1 VRLKRNQFSKRWVF
15 SLLGIALLAA
25 SACNS
30 GPSTAKAQN
39 EKTAVA
45 PQNPPPM
52 IDLNCIID
60 RLRNPTEAFHYSY
73 SRNGQSASITE
84 EADVTPTTLDG
95 TINSV
100 RDGQKN
106 PSQSVHASRSDNGGW
121 QREIGN
127 LSMGFGMPASL
138 MMANK
143 MSSEL
148 VREGTENV
156 NGYDAVKYSVDTAR
170 LDATDRAL
178 LGTTF
183 EKGTVWVVGPG
194 CPVKIVMDTEA
205 KDSDGTVRKDH
216 YEEAL
221 TKK

>member
-1 VRLKRNQFSKRWVF
+1 VRLKRNQFSKRWTY
-15 SLLGIALLAA
+15 SLVGLAFLAA

-30 GPSTAKAQN
+30 GPSTTKAQAG
-39 EKTAVA
+39 KTAAA

-73 SRNGQSASITE
+73 SRNSQSFSVTQD
-84 EADVTPTTLDG
+84 ADVTPTTLDG
-95 TINSV
+95 TINSI

-106 PSQSVHASRSDNGGW
+106 PPQQVHAVRSDNDGW

-127 LSMGFGMPASL
+127 LSIGFGMPSSL
-138 MMANK
+138 MMANN

-170 LDATDRAL
+170 LDATNRGL
-178 LGTTF
+178 LGTTS
-183 EKGTVWVVGPG
+183 EKGTVWVIGPG

-205 KDSDGTVRKDH
+205 KDSNGTVRKEH